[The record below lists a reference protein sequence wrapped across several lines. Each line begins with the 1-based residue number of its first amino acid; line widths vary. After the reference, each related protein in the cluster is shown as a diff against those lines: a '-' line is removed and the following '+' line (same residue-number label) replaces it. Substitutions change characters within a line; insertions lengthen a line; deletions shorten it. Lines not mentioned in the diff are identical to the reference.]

1 MLAPDYLTPIEASKS
16 GYQAL
21 TIPYMLPREQ
31 DMLDNVLE
39 DMERGQIDHALVD
52 ISKDL
57 VEVWR
62 RPSSHNP
69 ALN

>member
-1 MLAPDYLTPIEASKS
+1 MMATDYLTAEEATKA

-21 TIPYMLPREQ
+21 TIPYLLPREQ
-31 DMLDNVLE
+31 DMLDGVAE
-39 DMERGQIDHALVD
+39 DMERGQIDYAYIE
-52 ISKDL
+52 ISSNL

-62 RPSSHNP
+62 KPSSHNP